1 MTINE
6 VHERF
11 ITLKRQGQGAYHTRE
26 EIDRFL
32 NDASN
37 DKYNEEKRL
46 FELNGYISDNL
57 HNFKKSDTVT
67 FTAGFGDLPAD
78 YDYRTNAATIVT
90 PPALPQKVE
99 IVPEGEWIER
109 INDPISVPSATDP
122 VCAIRNQVE
131 IYPATVASMKLYYL
145 KRPAT
150 MVFGYTEDGD
160 GNTIYDSGT
169 STQPDWPPTSIPDV
183 ILRALSYAG
192 ISLPDQ
198 VMMQGKSLKK
208 STENV

>member
-11 ITLKRQGQGAYHTRE
+11 LTLKRQGQGAYHSRE

-32 NDASN
+32 NDGST
-37 DKYNEEKRL
+37 DKFNEEKRL

-57 HNFKKSDTVT
+57 HNFKKSATVT
-67 FTAGFGDLPAD
+67 FTAGLGPLPAD
-78 YDYRTNAATIVT
+78 YDYRTNAATSAT
-90 PPALPQKVE
+90 PPKKVE

-109 INDPISVPSATDP
+109 INDPIEPPSLTQP
-122 VCAIRNQVE
+122 ICAIRNEIQV
-131 IYPATVASMKLYYL
+131 YPATVATMTLYYL
-145 KRPAT
+145 KKPAT

-169 STQPDWPPTSIPDV
+169 SVQPEWNDSGCVDV
-183 ILRALSYAG
+183 ILRALVYAG
-192 ISLPDQ
+192 VSLPDQ
-198 VMMQGKSLKK
+198 VMMQAKGLKK
-208 STENV
+208 QTENV